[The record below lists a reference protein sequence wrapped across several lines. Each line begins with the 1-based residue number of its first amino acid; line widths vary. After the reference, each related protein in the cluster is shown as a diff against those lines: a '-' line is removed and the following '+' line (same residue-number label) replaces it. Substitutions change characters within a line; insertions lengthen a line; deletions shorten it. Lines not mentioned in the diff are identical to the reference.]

1 MPCDAREVDDRFAG
15 FSNYAAAGDAAAQAH
30 TIAGPGVC
38 VNSTIP
44 GGRYTTL
51 SGTSMA
57 TPHVA
62 GVVALCYGNGGVAG
76 PCASMTPAQVGDMAC
91 VRVALSN
98 LCSQE
103 GTPISCGR
111 PDTVQDLPSSFK

>member
-1 MPCDAREVDDRFAG
+1 MSCSASDTDDRYAS
-15 FSNYAAAGDAAAQAH
+15 FSNWAAAGDTVAQAH

-38 VNSTIP
+38 VNSSTP
-44 GGRYTTL
+44 GNTYSVY

-76 PCASMTPAQVGDMAC
+76 PCANRTPAQV
-91 VRVALSN
+91 RSW
-98 LCSQE
+98 
-103 GTPISCGR
+103 R
-111 PDTVQDLPSSFK
+111 PAKAVPYHMTATHDCHSHVTATRGGHT